1 MASITTS
8 TNLDVNGLVSQLMA
22 VEKQPLTKLQAK
34 AQALSSNLSLYGTIK
49 GEVAA
54 LGSAADALNDPV
66 TAVSYAAS
74 LSDSKVGVVAGSSS
88 AVPGQHSVTVDR
100 LASAQTLVSPQQTNA
115 SAAID
120 VNQPSTL
127 TFSLRS
133 GLQFDVDVDVGGLS
147 LNGMRDAINSNGS
160 AFGVRASVVTDA
172 GGSRLVIRNANTG
185 VDNAITGISGGTGA
199 YAGFNY
205 NGTDTYPL
213 ADPDTPA
220 IGQSVAASD
229 AQISVDGVTLT
240 SSTNVFATAIEGVT
254 FSATAVSASP
264 VTLSVTRD
272 DGALAAKVQTFVD
285 AYNTVITKNAARYA
299 KGGALEADATL
310 LSLTSRLGTLVGQ
323 QSSAGVA
330 GLRYLSDLGVSV
342 SPNKDGTLKFDA
354 TKFKQSLSSNSTVA
368 ITLLNGTATG
378 ASLLKP
384 FSDFAKTY
392 NQFDGVIQSKQDGI
406 SARQGRLNDEI
417 DRFNRR
423 LTQIEVRYR
432 AQFAALDALMGRMQ
446 QTSTALTNSLA
457 SLKPSA

>member
-34 AQALSSNLSLYGTIK
+34 VQALSSNLSLYGTIK

-66 TAVSYAAS
+66 TNVSYAAS
-74 LSDSKVGVVAGSSS
+74 LSDSKVGAVAGSSS
-88 AVPGQHSVTVDR
+88 AVPGQYSVTVDR

-115 SAAID
+115 SVAID

-133 GLQFDVDVDVGGLS
+133 GLQFDVDVGGLS
-147 LNGMRDAINSNGS
+147 LNGMRDAINSAGA

-172 GGSRLVIRNANTG
+172 GGSRLVLRNANTG
-185 VDNAITGISGGTGA
+185 VDNAITDISGGSGL
-199 YAGFNY
+199 YAAFNF
-205 NGTDTYPL
+205 NGTDTYSP
-213 ADPDTPA
+213 TGTA

-272 DGALAAKVQTFVD
+272 DAALAAKVQTFVD

-299 KGGALEADATL
+299 KGGALASDATL
-310 LSLTSRLGTLVGQ
+310 LSLTSRLGVLVGQ

-330 GLRYLSDLGVSV
+330 GLQYLSDLGVSV
-342 SPNKDGTLKFDA
+342 SPNKDGTLTFNSA
-354 TKFKQSLSSNSTVA
+354 KFKQSLSSNPTVA
-368 ITLLNGTATG
+368 INLLNGTATG
-378 ASLLKP
+378 ASLFKP
-384 FSDFAKTY
+384 LSDFTKTY
-392 NQFDGVIQSKQDGI
+392 DQFDGVIQSRRDGI
-406 SARQGRLNDEI
+406 TAQQSRLNNDI
-417 DRFNRR
+417 DRLNRR
-423 LTQIEVRYR
+423 LTQIETRYR
-432 AQFAALDALMGRMQ
+432 AQFAALDALMGKMQ
-446 QTSTALTNSLA
+446 QTSTALTNSLT
-457 SLKPSA
+457 SLKTTA

>member
-66 TAVSYAAS
+66 TTVSYAAS
-74 LSDSKVGVVAGSSS
+74 LSDSKVGAVAGSSS
-88 AVPGQHSVTVDR
+88 AVPGQYSVTVDR

-115 SAAID
+115 SVAID
-120 VNQPSTL
+120 VNQSSTL

-133 GLQFDVDVDVGGLS
+133 GLQFDVDVGGLS
-147 LNGMRDAINSNGS
+147 LNGMRDAINSAGA

-213 ADPDTPA
+213 AYPYTPA

-272 DGALAAKVQTFVD
+272 DAALAAKVQTFVD

-299 KGGALEADATL
+299 KGGALASDATL
-310 LSLTSRLGTLVGQ
+310 LSLTSRLGVLVGQ

-330 GLRYLSDLGVSV
+330 GLQYLSDLGVSV
-342 SPNKDGTLKFDA
+342 SPNKDGTLTFDSA
-354 TKFKQSLSSNSTVA
+354 KFKQSLSSNPTVA
-368 ITLLNGTATG
+368 INLLNGTATG
-378 ASLLKP
+378 ASLFKP
-384 FSDFAKTY
+384 LSDFTKTY
-392 NQFDGVIQSKQDGI
+392 DQFDGVIQSRQDGI
-406 SARQGRLNDEI
+406 TAQQSRLNNDI
-417 DRFNRR
+417 DRLNRR
-423 LTQIEVRYR
+423 LTQIETRYR
-432 AQFAALDALMGRMQ
+432 AQFSALDALMGKMQ
-446 QTSTALTNSLA
+446 QTSTALTNSLT
-457 SLKPSA
+457 SLKTSA

>member
-34 AQALSSNLSLYGTIK
+34 VQALSSNLSLYGTIK

-66 TAVSYAAS
+66 TTVSYAAS
-74 LSDSKVGVVAGSSS
+74 LSDSKVGAVAGSSS
-88 AVPGQHSVTVDR
+88 AVPGQYSVTVDR

-115 SAAID
+115 SVAID

-133 GLQFDVDVDVGGLS
+133 GLQFDVDVGGLS
-147 LNGMRDAINSNGS
+147 LNGMRDAINSAGT

-172 GGSRLVIRNANTG
+172 GGSRLVLRNANTG
-185 VDNAITGISGGTGA
+185 VDNAITDISGGSGL
-199 YAGFNY
+199 YAAFNF
-205 NGTDTYPL
+205 NGTDTYSP
-213 ADPDTPA
+213 TGTA

-272 DGALAAKVQTFVD
+272 DAALAAKVQTFVD

-299 KGGALEADATL
+299 KGGALASDATL
-310 LSLTSRLGTLVGQ
+310 LSLTSRLGVLVGQ

-330 GLRYLSDLGVSV
+330 GLQYLSDLGVSV
-342 SPNKDGTLKFDA
+342 SPNKDGTLTFNSA
-354 TKFKQSLSSNSTVA
+354 KFKQSLSSNPTVA
-368 ITLLNGTATG
+368 INLLNGTATG
-378 ASLLKP
+378 ASLFKP
-384 FSDFAKTY
+384 LSDFTKTY
-392 NQFDGVIQSKQDGI
+392 DQFDGVIQSRRDGI
-406 SARQGRLNDEI
+406 TAQQSRLNNDI
-417 DRFNRR
+417 DRLNRR
-423 LTQIEVRYR
+423 LTQIETRYR
-432 AQFAALDALMGRMQ
+432 AQFAALDALMGKMQ
-446 QTSTALTNSLA
+446 QTSTALTNSLT
-457 SLKPSA
+457 SLKTTA

>member
-34 AQALSSNLSLYGTIK
+34 VQALSSNLSLYGTIK

-66 TAVSYAAS
+66 TTVSYAAS
-74 LSDSKVGVVAGSSS
+74 LSDSKVGAVAGSSS
-88 AVPGQHSVTVDR
+88 AVPGQYSVTVDR

-115 SAAID
+115 SVAID

-127 TFSLRS
+127 TFGLRS
-133 GLQFDVDVDVGGLS
+133 GLQFDVDVGGLS
-147 LNGMRDAINSNGS
+147 LNGMRDAINSAGA

-185 VDNAITGISGGTGA
+185 VDNAITDISGGSGL
-199 YAGFNY
+199 YAAFNF
-205 NGTDTYPL
+205 NGTDTYSP
-213 ADPDTPA
+213 TGTA

-272 DGALAAKVQTFVD
+272 DAALAAKVQTFVD

-299 KGGALEADATL
+299 KGGALASDATL
-310 LSLTSRLGTLVGQ
+310 LSLTSRLGVLVGQ

-330 GLRYLSDLGVSV
+330 GLQYLSDLGVSV
-342 SPNKDGTLKFDA
+342 SPNKDGTLTFDSA
-354 TKFKQSLSSNSTVA
+354 KFKQSLSSNPTVA
-368 ITLLNGTATG
+368 INLLNGTATG
-378 ASLLKP
+378 ASLFKP
-384 FSDFAKTY
+384 LSDFTKTY
-392 NQFDGVIQSKQDGI
+392 DQFDGVIQSRRDGI
-406 SARQGRLNDEI
+406 TAQQSRLNNDI
-417 DRFNRR
+417 DRLNRR
-423 LTQIEVRYR
+423 LTQIETRYR
-432 AQFAALDALMGRMQ
+432 AQFSALDALMGKMQ
-446 QTSTALTNSLA
+446 QTSTALTNSLT
-457 SLKPSA
+457 SLKTTA

>member
-34 AQALSSNLSLYGTIK
+34 VQALSSNLSLYGTIK

-66 TAVSYAAS
+66 TTVSYAAS
-74 LSDSKVGVVAGSSS
+74 LSDSKVGAVAGSSS
-88 AVPGQHSVTVDR
+88 AVPGQYSVTVDR

-115 SAAID
+115 SVAID

-133 GLQFDVDVDVGGLS
+133 GLQFDVDVGGLS
-147 LNGMRDAINSNGS
+147 LNGMRDAINSAGA

-172 GGSRLVIRNANTG
+172 GGSRLVLRNANTG
-185 VDNAITGISGGTGA
+185 VDNAITDISGGSGL
-199 YAGFNY
+199 YAAFNF
-205 NGTDTYPL
+205 NGTDTYSP
-213 ADPDTPA
+213 TGTA

-272 DGALAAKVQTFVD
+272 DAALAAKVQTFVD

-299 KGGALEADATL
+299 KGGALASDATL
-310 LSLTSRLGTLVGQ
+310 LSLTSRLGVLVGQ

-330 GLRYLSDLGVSV
+330 GLQYLSDLGVSV
-342 SPNKDGTLKFDA
+342 SPNKDGTLTFDSA
-354 TKFKQSLSSNSTVA
+354 KFKQSLSSNPTVA
-368 ITLLNGTATG
+368 INLLNGTATG
-378 ASLLKP
+378 ASLFKP
-384 FSDFAKTY
+384 LSDFTKTY
-392 NQFDGVIQSKQDGI
+392 DQFDGVIQSRRDGI
-406 SARQGRLNDEI
+406 TAQQSRLNNDI
-417 DRFNRR
+417 DRLNRR
-423 LTQIEVRYR
+423 LTQIETRYR
-432 AQFAALDALMGRMQ
+432 AQFAALDALMGKMQ
-446 QTSTALTNSLA
+446 QTSTALTNSLT
-457 SLKPSA
+457 SLKTTA